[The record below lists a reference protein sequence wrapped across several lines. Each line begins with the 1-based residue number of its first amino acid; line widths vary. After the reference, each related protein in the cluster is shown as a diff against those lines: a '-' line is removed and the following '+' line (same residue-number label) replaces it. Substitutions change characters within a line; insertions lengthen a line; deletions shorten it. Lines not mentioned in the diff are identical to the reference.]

1 MDRRPFIVG
10 MGGTT
15 RPNSSSEGAL
25 RACLG
30 AVERLG
36 ARTQIFAAD
45 ALDLPMYGAESQAG
59 SQKAAQLIAALRA
72 SDAIILSSPAYHGA
86 LSGLLKNALDYAED
100 LRDDPRPYFDARA
113 IGCIVCAYGP
123 QAMGTT
129 LMSMRSII
137 HALRGWP
144 TPMGVGVNSA
154 NVTFDMDGRCSAPD
168 VQAQIDMLAGQIM
181 TFANMLGAAS
191 SHHALAAQ

>member
-15 RPNSSSEGAL
+15 RPNSSSERAL

-45 ALDLPMYGAESQAG
+45 
-59 SQKAAQLIAALRA
+59 
-72 SDAIILSSPAYHGA
+72 
-86 LSGLLKNALDYAED
+86 ALDYAED

-191 SHHALAAQ
+191 SHHALAAK